1 MQQSNIGPVDA
12 DCGTSVPEPEELV
25 RRARSLRPL
34 LREEQQRCE
43 DRGHP
48 SAEVARAMREAEL
61 FRVLSPRRYGGYEMP
76 LPVFYSVVM
85 EIARGCPSTGW
96 WYALGAGH
104 AVQVS
109 SYLEQEGQDEI
120 FAAGPDFSA
129 PWSFNSRDASIS
141 PVDGGYRVSGK
152 WAFCSGAP
160 HADYFMGGMSVADGE
175 GRTTS
180 HENSWVS
187 STLTV
192 IVPKGSF
199 RILDDW
205 GDLLGMRGS
214 GSNGVVL
221 DDVFV
226 PRHMTIRMSRAPTL
240 LGDTPGTRLHD
251 GNPLYGGLFQAFAEG
266 SLAAMAV
273 GTAEAA
279 IDEYVHLLKTRNDG
293 LTGRRRID
301 VEDYQRT
308 LGLAVVTADTARA
321 AAIRGAEIYM
331 ETAQR
336 SVRKIAPFTNEVGV
350 RLDGMYHVVER
361 LVGEVVESL
370 LRTASSAAARNGE
383 RLQRYHRDVTT
394 LRSRREQLDFCAA
407 GIALEYLKA
416 LDRAKEA

>member
-1 MQQSNIGPVDA
+1 MIQSNARPVDA
-12 DCGTSVPEPEELV
+12 GASVPEAEELV
-25 RRARSLRPL
+25 RRARSFQTL
-34 LREEQQRCE
+34 LREQQQQCE
-43 DRGHP
+43 ERGHP
-48 SAEVARAMREAEL
+48 SAEVADALREAGL
-61 FRVLSPRRYGGYEMP
+61 FRILSPRRYGGYEMP
-76 LPVFYSVVM
+76 LPVFYSVIM

-109 SYLEQEGQDEI
+109 SYLEKAGQDEI
-120 FAAGPDFSA
+120 FAKGPDFSA
-129 PWSFNSRDASIS
+129 PWSFNSRNARIV
-141 PVDGGYRVSGK
+141 PVDGGYRVSGN

-160 HADYFMGGMSVADGE
+160 HADFFMGGMSVADGE
-175 GRTTS
+175 GRMTS

-192 IVPKGSF
+192 VVPKGRF
-199 RILDDW
+199 QMLDDW
-205 GDLLGMRGS
+205 GDMLGMRGS
-214 GSNGVVL
+214 GSNSVVL
-221 DDVFV
+221 EDVFV
-226 PRHMTIRMSRAPTL
+226 PHHMTIRMNRAPTL
-240 LGDTPGTRLHD
+240 LGDTPGTRLHG

-279 IDEYVHLLKTRNDG
+279 IDEYAHLLKTRNDG
-293 LTGRRRID
+293 LTGRLRVD

-370 LRTASSAAARNGE
+370 LRTASSSATRNGE
-383 RLQRYHRDVTT
+383 KLQRYHRDVTT

-416 LDRAKEA
+416 ADQAKKA